1 MEPKSPK
8 PPSAADFAALRAAVA
23 GVAAEPAP
31 KLSKPVA
38 DAAGFRSTT
47 WTAAPSAIQTAIP
60 PVATAR
66 DSAGP
71 SPSPS
76 PSPSSAAPVV
86 APRSAPVPA
95 AKPSEVTVGGLLQE
109 VGDLRRMVAAM
120 SESLRSLETRLATVQ
135 TARPRG

>member
-8 PPSAADFAALRAAVA
+8 PHSAADIAALRAAVA

-66 DSAGP
+66 DSAG
-71 SPSPS
+71 PSPS

>member
-76 PSPSSAAPVV
+76 SAAPAV

-95 AKPSEVTVGGLLQE
+95 AKPPEVTVGGLLQE

>member
-8 PPSAADFAALRAAVA
+8 PHSAADIAALRAAVA

-76 PSPSSAAPVV
+76 SAAPAV

-95 AKPSEVTVGGLLQE
+95 AKPPEVTVGGLLQE

>member
-8 PPSAADFAALRAAVA
+8 PHSAADIAALRAAVA

-66 DSAGP
+66 DSAG
-71 SPSPS
+71 PS

>member
-8 PPSAADFAALRAAVA
+8 PPSAADIAALRAAVV

-38 DAAGFRSTT
+38 DVAGFRSTT
-47 WTAAPSAIQTAIP
+47 WTAAPSAIQTAMH

-66 DSAGP
+66 DST
-71 SPSPS
+71 
-76 PSPSSAAPVV
+76 SPSSVDPAV
-86 APRSAPVPA
+86 APRPAPAPA
-95 AKPSEVTVGGLLQE
+95 AKPPEVTVGGLLQE

-120 SESLRSLETRLATVQ
+120 SESLRSLEARLATVQ
-135 TARPRG
+135 AAPPRG

>member
-8 PPSAADFAALRAAVA
+8 PPSAADIAALRAAVA

-47 WTAAPSAIQTAIP
+47 WTAAPPAIQTAIP
-60 PVATAR
+60 PVVTAR

-71 SPSPS
+71 SPSH
-76 PSPSSAAPVV
+76 SPSSAAPAVV
-86 APRSAPVPA
+86 PRPAPMPA

>member
-8 PPSAADFAALRAAVA
+8 PHSAADIAALRAAVA

-76 PSPSSAAPVV
+76 SAAPVV

-120 SESLRSLETRLATVQ
+120 SESLRSLEARLATVQ
-135 TARPRG
+135 AAPPRG

>member
-8 PPSAADFAALRAAVA
+8 PHSAADIAALRAAVA

-47 WTAAPSAIQTAIP
+47 WTAAPPAIQTAIP

-76 PSPSSAAPVV
+76 SAASAV
-86 APRSAPVPA
+86 APRPAPVPA

-135 TARPRG
+135 AARPRG